1 MAVLNIKKLST
12 AFSLIR
18 DAFSKYRKQFV
29 ITLILGLVAG
39 LFGGVGIGAI
49 IPLFAFIT
57 ESGAQPIEELNFISR
72 SIEKL
77 FSILNIEY
85 NLFFLMIL
93 IVGLFILKAL
103 ITYLSHYVNEKIA
116 TDFENE
122 ARKKLFRKA
131 LKADW
136 PFLLKQRIGHLESI
150 LMLDTYMSS
159 GILSHINGVIMVG
172 TSIIM
177 YAFVAI
183 NISAS
188 ITLLTLGLGVILFFL
203 LRPFFYRIRKLSEN
217 FGKIYKNINNHVSEH
232 MLGAKT
238 VKATATE
245 DKVIDSA
252 GQDMEILRKIR
263 IDIALLN
270 KAPGSFIEPLGLI
283 FISIL
288 LLFYYYY
295 DPQFNII
302 SFAAIMY
309 LVQKKISFMQSIN
322 TRLNSINEAL
332 PHLQTVLDFEKS
344 AEEHEEK
351 NTGNLPFSFE
361 NRISIK
367 NLSFSYDSETSILGN
382 LNLTINRG
390 EIIGLIGPSGT
401 GKTTLV
407 DILLRLFP
415 PGSGEIS
422 VDGKSINDINIGSW
436 RKKVS
441 YVSQDIFLLNDTIE
455 NNIRFY
461 DDSITQD
468 DITESSKLANIYDF
482 IANLPDGFNTTV
494 GERGVRLSGG
504 QRQRIILARALA
516 RKPEILILDEA
527 TSALDNES
535 EVLIQKS
542 IENLKNKVT
551 IIVIAHRLS
560 TVMNSDRLLVL
571 EDGKITEEGKP
582 SKLLKNKDSYFF
594 KVYNIRDSAAHDIS

>member
-1 MAVLNIKKLST
+1 MAILSIKKIAT

-18 DAFSKYRKQFV
+18 GAFSRYRKQFV
-29 ITLILGLVAG
+29 VTLILGLAAG

-49 IPLFAFIT
+49 IPLFTFVT
-57 ESGAQPIEELNFISR
+57 KSGAQPVAELDFISR
-72 SIEKL
+72 SIEK
-77 FSILNIEY
+77 FFFILNIEY
-85 NLFFLMIL
+85 NLFFLIIL

-103 ITYLSHYVNEKIA
+103 ITYLSQYVNEKIA

-159 GILSHINGVIMVG
+159 GILSNINGVIMVG
-172 TSIIM
+172 TSMIM
-177 YAFVAI
+177 YALVAI

-188 ITLLTLGLGVILFFL
+188 ITFLTLGLGVILFFI
-203 LRPFFYRIRKLSEN
+203 LRPFFYRIRKLSED
-217 FGKIYKNINNHVSEH
+217 FGKVYKNINNHVSEH
-232 MLGAKT
+232 MIGAKT
-238 VKATATE
+238 IKATGTE
-245 DKVIDSA
+245 DKIIDLA
-252 GQDMEILRKIR
+252 GQDMETLRKIR
-263 IDIALLN
+263 IDIALFN
-270 KAPGSFIEPLGLI
+270 KAPGSFLEPLGLI

-288 LLFYYYY
+288 LLFYYHA
-295 DPQFNII
+295 DSQFNIA

-332 PHLQTVLDFEKS
+332 PHLQTVLGFAKLAEK
-344 AEEHEEK
+344 HEEK
-351 NTGNLPFSFE
+351 NAGILPFSFKSQ
-361 NRISIK
+361 IAIK
-367 NLSFSYDSETSILGN
+367 NLTFSYNPDGAKIYILKD
-382 LNLTINRG
+382 LNLTINKG
-390 EIIGLIGPSGT
+390 EMVGLIGPSGA

-407 DILLRLFP
+407 DILLRLFRP
-415 PGSGEIS
+415 EAGEIL
-422 VDGKSINDINIGSW
+422 VDDKSINDINIGSW

-461 DDSITQD
+461 DDSVTQD
-468 DITESSKLANIYDF
+468 EIIKSSKLANIYDF
-482 IANLPDGFNTTV
+482 IANLPDGFKSVV
-494 GERGVRLSGG
+494 GERGVKLSGG

-535 EVLIQKS
+535 EVSIQKS
-542 IENLKNKVT
+542 IENLKNQITVLA
-551 IIVIAHRLS
+551 IAHRLS

-571 EDGKITEEGKP
+571 EDGRIIEEGKP
-582 SKLLKNKDSYFF
+582 SELLENKDSHFF
-594 KVYNIRDSAAHDIS
+594 KVYNIRSQ

>member
-1 MAVLNIKKLST
+1 MTILNIKKLST
-12 AFSLIR
+12 AFGLIR

-29 ITLILGLVAG
+29 ITIFLGLIAG

-57 ESGAQPIEELNFISR
+57 ESGAQSVKELDFISQ
-72 SIEKL
+72 SIEKF

-122 ARKKLFRKA
+122 ARKKLFRKT

-150 LMLDTYMSS
+150 LMQDTYMSS

-172 TSIIM
+172 TSMIM

-183 NISAS
+183 YISVS
-188 ITLLTLGLGVILFFL
+188 ITLMTLGLGVIIFFL
-203 LRPFFYRIRKLSEN
+203 LRPFFYRIRKLSES
-217 FGKIYKNINNHVSEH
+217 FGKIYKNINNHISEH
-232 MLGAKT
+232 MIGAKT
-238 VKATATE
+238 VKATGTE
-245 DKVIDSA
+245 NKVIDLA

-288 LLFYYYY
+288 LLFYYYS

-332 PHLQTVLDFEKS
+332 PHLQTVLGFEKS

-351 NTGNLPFSFE
+351 NTGSLPFSFE
-361 NRISIK
+361 NQISVK
-367 NLSFSYDSETSILGN
+367 NLSFSYGSEIILKD
-382 LNLTINRG
+382 LNLIINRG
-390 EIIGLIGPSGT
+390 EMVGLIGPSGA

-407 DILLRLFP
+407 DILLRLLTP
-415 PGSGEIS
+415 ESGEIL
-422 VDGKSINDINIGSW
+422 VDGKSINDINTNSW

-461 DDSITQD
+461 DDSIAQN

-482 IANLPDGFNTTV
+482 IINLPDGFNTIV

-542 IENLKNKVT
+542 IENLKNRATVV
-551 IIVIAHRLS
+551 VIAHRLS
-560 TVMNSDRLLVL
+560 TVMSSDRLLVL

-582 SKLLKNKDSYFF
+582 SELLKNKNSYFY
-594 KVYNIRDSAAHDIS
+594 KVYSIRN